1 MSLSSLL
8 IHQMSF
14 KLVDPYALAWLYLL
28 TFKKKLTSL
37 SCNRTINH
45 LTMTPRFWE
54 ALSRLHF
61 ASFFLA
67 VLRGEWLLS
76 QLSQHHIPLLT
87 TWSFSLL
94 FLVVYF
100 VPSVS
105 NTIVPALQPLF
116 ATFYYYY
123 LFGCPDQLVRTTT
136 NHTAHC
142 TSCKPSKHVKHHK
155 GDRRT

>member
-1 MSLSSLL
+1 MSLSSVFS
-8 IHQMSF
+8 IKIFHVDPSDEPF

-76 QLSQHHIPLLT
+76 QLFQHHIPLLT

-105 NTIVPALQPLF
+105 NIIVPALQPLF
-116 ATFYYYY
+116 ATFFIIIYV
-123 LFGCPDQLVRTTT
+123 GVRTSLRAPRLITRPIEHPA
-136 NHTAHC
+136 NPV
-142 TSCKPSKHVKHHK
+142 SM
-155 GDRRT
+155 